1 MIKDLWH
8 MPDQA
13 FTRITSSTI
22 PLLCYWRNKGR
33 ALENIAAALELPDLV
48 SSCVTFEAETRSLGP
63 RDKSSY
69 SDVMIQSSTSV
80 VAIEGKWTEGRYTT
94 VNKWRTSDHRQDV
107 LDHWLRLMRKYTDPE
122 EQSQIGELVYQMI
135 HRCASAC
142 SRSPSVAVL
151 LYQVFSGSTPH
162 EFYARDLEKF
172 VSIVKPRQNL
182 VVASCVVP
190 LRKTET
196 FSETATLLKAMSDAS
211 KGALVREAVA
221 SKNLFEFG
229 DPIFKIFTRQIPTK
243 KG

>member
-1 MIKDLWH
+1 MFKDLRH
-8 MPDQA
+8 MPDQGFA
-13 FTRITSSTI
+13 RITSSTI

-33 ALENIAAALELPDLV
+33 ALKNIAAALELPDLI
-48 SSCVTFEAETRSLGP
+48 SSCVTFEAETGSLGP

-94 VNKWRTSDHRQDV
+94 VKKWRTSDHRQDV
-107 LDHWLRLMRKYTDPE
+107 LDHWLGQMQNYIDPE
-122 EQSQIGELVYQMI
+122 EQFETAELVYQMI

-151 LYQVFSGSTPH
+151 LYQIFTDSNPH
-162 EFYARDLEKF
+162 EFYARDLKKF
-172 VSIVKPRQNL
+172 VSILKPRQNL

-190 LRKTET
+190 LRKTEV
-196 FSETATLLKAMSDAS
+196 FSETATLLKATPDAS
-211 KGALVREAVA
+211 KSALVREAVA

-229 DPIFKIFTRQIPTK
+229 DPIFKIFRR
-243 KG
+243 